1 MTIAFVLD
9 CLGLMTNGTTATA
22 LRFAKELEKKGHTVK
37 LLGVEPQT
45 KEIKDDNY
53 ANYVGFEKWNFP
65 CFEWLVEK
73 EGFMFAKKDDKKMVE
88 VLKECD
94 VVHLFLPFPFEN
106 RARLIAEALNIPVTG
121 AFHLQPDT
129 ITYTI
134 YMQKLG
140 FITSGIYKGF
150 YSYFYKNIKQIHCPS
165 EMISDQLT
173 KRKYKGCEFNVISN
187 GVSPFFHPV
196 KAEKPAEL
204 KDKFVVL
211 MVGRLSREKRQDIII
226 KALSKSK
233 HNKDIQLIL
242 SGQGP
247 NEKTLR
253 KEANKHLANPI
264 IIGFNSREKLRDI
277 LCYSDLY
284 IHASDAEIEGIS
296 CIEAIACGLVP
307 VISDSPISA
316 TNRYALDKEHCIF
329 HKDDAK
335 DLANKIDYFFD
346 NPSAR
351 DELSSKYIEYSKGF
365 ALDKEVDRFEKF
377 LEKGISDY
385 KNHNDIV
392 STGKYKKDARRVKKV
407 AKKIRKYL

>member
-22 LRFAKELEKKGHTVK
+22 LRFARELEKKGHTVK
-37 LLGVEPQT
+37 LLGVQPQT
-45 KEIKDDNY
+45 KEIKDDNF
-53 ANYVGFEKWNFP
+53 ANYVGFEKFHFP
-65 CFEWLVEK
+65 CFEWLIEK
-73 EGFMFAKKDDKKMVE
+73 EGFMFARKDDRKMVE
-88 VLKECD
+88 ALKGCD

-106 RARLIAEALNIPVTG
+106 RARLIAEALQIPVTG

-134 YMQKLG
+134 YLQKLG
-140 FITSGIYKGF
+140 FITSGIYSGF
-150 YSYFYKNIKQIHCPS
+150 YRFFYKNIKHIHCPS
-165 EMISDQLT
+165 EMISDQLI
-173 KRKYKGCEFNVISN
+173 KRKYRGCEFNVISN

-196 KAEKPAEL
+196 KVEKPAEL
-204 KDKFVVL
+204 KNKFIVL

-226 KALSKSK
+226 KALGRSK

-247 NEKTLR
+247 NEKALR
-253 KEANKHLANPI
+253 KEAAKHLENPV

-316 TNRYALDKEHCIF
+316 TNRYALDKKLCIF
-329 HKDDAK
+329 HKDDAG
-335 DLANKIDYFFD
+335 DLAAKIDYFFE
-346 NPSAR
+346 NPSVR
-351 DELSSKYIEYSKGF
+351 DELSEKYVEYSKDF
-365 ALDKEVDRFEKF
+365 ALEKEVDRFEKF
-377 LEKGISDY
+377 LEEGISDY
-385 KNHNDIV
+385 KNRNDIV
-392 STGKYKKDARRVKKV
+392 STGNNKKDIRKVRRV
-407 AKKIRKYL
+407 AKKIREYL